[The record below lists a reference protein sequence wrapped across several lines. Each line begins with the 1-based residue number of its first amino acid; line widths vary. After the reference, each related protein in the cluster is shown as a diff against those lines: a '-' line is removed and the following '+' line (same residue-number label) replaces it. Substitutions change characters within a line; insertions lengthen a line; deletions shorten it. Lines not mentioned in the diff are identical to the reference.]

1 MIFFTAEDAKRAIER
16 WEANGGASSFRRTNL
31 PPPLASFSSSSYA
44 VAGPPSPPSASAP
57 AWEEDE
63 VDEDEASRRRRRPTS
78 SPGRRRALVRSS
90 LLSRSLEDGTLVRDL
105 SAVLGARC
113 RGQEEAAAAAGGE
126 EGEGGGGEGEGE
138 GEGGGSGIGI
148 DLARTWRAAE
158 SSVRTMVGLAAPAPA
173 PECSICLAPYA
184 EGDTVVFAKA
194 DACSHVFHEEC
205 LVRWLK
211 DHDECP
217 LCRTTLVEDVG
228 VEGGGK
234 DDRDEG
240 GGGGA

>member
-1 MIFFTAEDAKRAIER
+1 M
-16 WEANGGASSFRRTNL
+16 
-31 PPPLASFSSSSYA
+31 
-44 VAGPPSPPSASAP
+44 
-57 AWEEDE
+57 
-63 VDEDEASRRRRRPTS
+63 DEDEASRRRRPTS

-90 LLSRSLEDGTLVRDL
+90 LLSRSLEDGTSVRDL

-113 RGQEEAAAAAGGE
+113 RGQEEAAAAAAAAAGGE
-126 EGEGGGGEGEGE
+126 EGEGGGGEG
-138 GEGGGSGIGI
+138 GGSGSGSGSGIGSGIGI

-205 LVRWLK
+205 LARWLK

-228 VEGGGK
+228 VEGDGK

>member
-1 MIFFTAEDAKRAIER
+1 MGWGSI
-16 WEANGGASSFRRTNL
+16 GGI
-31 PPPLASFSSSSYA
+31 
-44 VAGPPSPPSASAP
+44 
-57 AWEEDE
+57 
-63 VDEDEASRRRRRPTS
+63 
-78 SPGRRRALVRSS
+78 
-90 LLSRSLEDGTLVRDL
+90 
-105 SAVLGARC
+105 
-113 RGQEEAAAAAGGE
+113 GGI
-126 EGEGGGGEGEGE
+126 GIGSGI
-138 GEGGGSGIGI
+138 GSGIGI

-205 LVRWLK
+205 LARWLK

-228 VEGGGK
+228 VEGDGK

>member
-1 MIFFTAEDAKRAIER
+1 MSDLFFLAFAAILILLLLVRTCLERREEHADLRRFRSRHEDWER
-16 WEANGGASSFRRTNL
+16 RE
-31 PPPLASFSSSSYA
+31 
-44 VAGPPSPPSASAP
+44 

-63 VDEDEASRRRRRPTS
+63 VDEDEASRRRRPTS

-90 LLSRSLEDGTLVRDL
+90 LLSRSLEDGTSVRDL

-113 RGQEEAAAAAGGE
+113 RGQEEAAAAAAAAAGGE
-126 EGEGGGGEGEGE
+126 EGEGGGGEG
-138 GEGGGSGIGI
+138 GGSGSGSGSGIGSGIGI

-205 LVRWLK
+205 LARWLK

-228 VEGGGK
+228 VEGDGK

>member
-1 MIFFTAEDAKRAIER
+1 MIFTAEDAKRAVER
-16 WEANGGASSFRRTNL
+16 MRAIGGASSFRRTNL
-31 PPPLASFSSSSYA
+31 SPPLASFSSSSYA

-63 VDEDEASRRRRRPTS
+63 VDEDEASRRRRRRPTS

-90 LLSRSLEDGTLVRDL
+90 LLSLSLEDGTSVRDL

-113 RGQEEAAAAAGGE
+113 RGQEEAAAAAAGGE
-126 EGEGGGGEGEGE
+126 EGEGGGG
-138 GEGGGSGIGI
+138 GGSGSGSGI

-158 SSVRTMVGLAAPAPA
+158 SSVRTMMGLTAPAPA

-205 LVRWLK
+205 LARWLK

-228 VEGGGK
+228 VEGDGK
-234 DDRDEG
+234 DERDEG

>member
-1 MIFFTAEDAKRAIER
+1 MSDLFFLAFAAILILLLLVRTCLERREEHADLRRFRSRHEDWER
-16 WEANGGASSFRRTNL
+16 RE
-31 PPPLASFSSSSYA
+31 
-44 VAGPPSPPSASAP
+44 

-63 VDEDEASRRRRRPTS
+63 VDEDEASRRRRRRPTS

-90 LLSRSLEDGTLVRDL
+90 LLSLSLEDGTSVRDL

-113 RGQEEAAAAAGGE
+113 RGKEEAAAAAAGGE
-126 EGEGGGGEGEGE
+126 EGEGGGG
-138 GEGGGSGIGI
+138 GGSGSGSGI

-205 LVRWLK
+205 LARWLK

-228 VEGGGK
+228 VEGDGK
-234 DDRDEG
+234 DERDEG